1 MNREVIL
8 EFKPILN
15 RRYEYVVSIQ
25 NKNIIEKGIR
35 NIETSYDFSM
45 EAIKKSSENH
55 IIKIEKKNMKYEG
68 FRNKEIVFLSELVD
82 TIMNP
87 VNYKINKEIEVSR
100 IENLDELKEDF
111 ELVKKYAWYS
121 DLDEDDIEEFLKG
134 IKKMFSSPRLVTD
147 YIAGRDLSIFLFVPF
162 YEKYNFNNIVRRKV
176 KLRNI
181 GGIDLPLRLESKL
194 VEAHVGKD
202 LISLEITGKL
212 DDVYFDKNK
221 SIKKLEDIFG
231 RELKKIKEEFSFCQK
246 IDFSLKT
253 GVIKKNITEVELKFL
268 ENEIS
273 IYENNFKVNLEMR
286 ECDE

>member
-45 EAIKKSSENH
+45 EAIKKTGENY

-231 RELKKIKEEFSFCQK
+231 RELKK
-246 IDFSLKT
+246 L
-253 GVIKKNITEVELKFL
+253 KKNFL
-268 ENEIS
+268 
-273 IYENNFKVNLEMR
+273 FVKK
-286 ECDE
+286 